1 MRGRKDQ
8 SRVSLFCLGQGRKG
22 QQQTQHPACQTMW
35 LRKLV
40 VLFFLTKACA
50 RLAHSFQS
58 NGRDYHDC
66 L

>member
-35 LRKLV
+35 LRKLI
-40 VLFFLTKACA
+40 VLFFLQ
-50 RLAHSFQS
+50 RHV
-58 NGRDYHDC
+58 RD
-66 L
+66 